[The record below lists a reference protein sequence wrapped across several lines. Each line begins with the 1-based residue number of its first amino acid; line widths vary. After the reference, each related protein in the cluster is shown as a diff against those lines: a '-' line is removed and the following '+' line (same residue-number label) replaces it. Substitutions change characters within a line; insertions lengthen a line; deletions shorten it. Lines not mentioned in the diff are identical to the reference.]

1 MNEKRKFKLLISSMV
16 TIISVLTIL
25 IMHITGYDPH
35 VITTNN
41 SPLHY
46 EYDNI
51 PKIKYSGNP
60 YVELNNNVPYFINEK
75 LPTTPFQDYV
85 DLDNLGRVGAATACL
100 GPETLPTEKR
110 GPIGMIK
117 PAGWH
122 TIKYP
127 GIIKDLYLYNRC
139 HLIAFELSGQNAN
152 EKNLTTGTRYL
163 NISGMLPFE
172 NKTRKYIDDTGHH
185 VLYRVT
191 PLFLDN
197 ELVCRGVIM
206 EAKSVEDN
214 NLQFCVYC
222 FNVQPGIVID
232 YKTGNSHAK

>member
-1 MNEKRKFKLLISSMV
+1 MKQKQKFKLLLS
-16 TIISVLTIL
+16 IITVAIIVIFTL
-25 IMHITGYDPH
+25 YKPDPN
-35 VITTNN
+35 VITTHN

-46 EYDNI
+46 EYQDI
-51 PKIKYSGNP
+51 PKIKYAGSP
-60 YVELNNNVPYFINEK
+60 YIELNNNVPYFINEK

-85 DLDNLGRVGAATACL
+85 NLDNLGRVGAATACL

-117 PAGWH
+117 PTGWH
-122 TIKYP
+122 TVKYP

-191 PLFLDN
+191 PIFLDN
-197 ELVCRGVIM
+197 ELICRGVIM
-206 EAKSVEDN
+206 EAKSIEDN

-232 YKTGNSHAK
+232 YKTGDSHAK

>member
-1 MNEKRKFKLLISSMV
+1 MSRKDKAGLQL
-16 TIISVLTIL
+16 IISLIL
-25 IMHITGYDPH
+25 IAIIAIPLSHNSPH
-35 VITTNN
+35 VITTHN

-46 EYDNI
+46 EYQDI
-51 PKIKYSGNP
+51 PKIKYNGNP
-60 YVELNNNVPYFINEK
+60 YVELNNNVPYFINENLK
-75 LPTTPFQDYV
+75 TTPFQDYV
-85 DLDNLGRVGAATACL
+85 DLDKLGRVGAATACL
-100 GPETLPTEKR
+100 GPETIPTEKR

-122 TIKYP
+122 TVKYP
-127 GIIKDLYLYNRC
+127 DVIKDRYLYNRC
-139 HLIAFELSGQNAN
+139 HLIAYELSGQNAN

-172 NKTRKYIDDTGHH
+172 NRTRKYIDDTGHH

-191 PLFLDN
+191 PIFLDN

-222 FNVQPGIVID
+222 FNIQPGIVID
-232 YKTGNSHAK
+232 YKTGNSHKK

>member
-1 MNEKRKFKLLISSMV
+1 MKQKQKFKLLLS
-16 TIISVLTIL
+16 IITVAIIVIFTLYKQDI
-25 IMHITGYDPH
+25 H

-51 PKIKYSGNP
+51 PKIKYAGNP
-60 YVELNNNVPYFINEK
+60 YIELNNNVPYFINEK

-122 TIKYP
+122 TVKYP

-172 NKTRKYIDDTGHH
+172 NKTRKYIDDTGNH

-197 ELVCRGVIM
+197 ELICRGVIM

-222 FNVQPGIVID
+222 FNVQPEIVID
-232 YKTGNSHAK
+232 YKTGDSHTK

>member
-1 MNEKRKFKLLISSMV
+1 MSRKDKAGLQL
-16 TIISVLTIL
+16 IISLIL
-25 IMHITGYDPH
+25 IAIIAIPLSHNSPH
-35 VITTNN
+35 VITTHN
-41 SPLHY
+41 SPLNY
-46 EYDNI
+46 EYQDI
-51 PKIKYSGNP
+51 PKIKYNGNP
-60 YVELNNNVPYFINEK
+60 YVELNNNVPYFINENLK
-75 LPTTPFQDYV
+75 TTPFQDYV
-85 DLDNLGRVGAATACL
+85 DLDKLGRVGAATACL
-100 GPETLPTEKR
+100 GPETIPTEKR

-122 TIKYP
+122 TVKYP
-127 GIIKDLYLYNRC
+127 DVIKDRYLYNRC
-139 HLIAFELSGQNAN
+139 HLIAYELSGQNAN

-191 PLFLDN
+191 PIFLDN

-232 YKTGNSHAK
+232 YKTGNSHKK

>member
-1 MNEKRKFKLLISSMV
+1 MKQKQKFKLLLS
-16 TIISVLTIL
+16 IITVAIIVIFTL
-25 IMHITGYDPH
+25 YKPDPN
-35 VITTNN
+35 VITTHN

-46 EYDNI
+46 EYQDI
-51 PKIKYSGNP
+51 PKIKYTGNP
-60 YVELNNNVPYFINEK
+60 YVELNNNKPYFINEK

-85 DLDNLGRVGAATACL
+85 DLDKLGRVGAATACL
-100 GPETLPTEKR
+100 GPETIPTEKR

-122 TIKYP
+122 TVKYP

-191 PLFLDN
+191 PIFLDN
-197 ELVCRGVIM
+197 ELICRGVIM

-232 YKTGNSHAK
+232 YKTGDSHAK